1 MSKKRPKKMS
11 DAQLK
16 VVGIAIGR
24 SASVSEIARGTPP
37 RLNLTVEVENQGDSP
52 LFVWADCR
60 ARKYESAT
68 HTLSV
73 QLAEPIITLPP
84 HIKIISDHP
93 RLPVQVA
100 VEARSRGKIKLQ
112 IPGTVRRLTPG
123 QGLGR
128 SFVDEPMGPVDR
140 VEIAIQYATETI
152 QYQLGEAAPDF
163 RKRLRAHGNVVRA
176 TITPTA
182 GT

>member
-1 MSKKRPKKMS
+1 MSKKRPKKMN

-16 VVGIAIGR
+16 VVGITIGR
-24 SASVSEIARGTPP
+24 SASVSEIARGIPP

-60 ARKYESAT
+60 GRKYEAAT
-68 HTLSV
+68 HTLSL
-73 QLAEPIITLPP
+73 QLAEPVITLPP

-93 RLPVQVA
+93 RLPIQTP
-100 VEARSRGKIKLQ
+100 VEARSLGRIKLQ

-128 SFVDEPMGPVDR
+128 SFVDDPIGPIDR
-140 VEIAIQYATETI
+140 VEIAIQYAPEAI

-163 RKRLRAHGNVVRA
+163 RARLRAHGDVVRA